1 MSMRLYRSGRVV
13 DPMNLR
19 SRDLDIRDIA
29 HNLSMICR
37 FAGAFPFHYSVGQHS
52 LMVCDH
58 MRAEGHN
65 KEACLA
71 GLLHDAAEYLFN
83 DLISSVKHH
92 PVMEGYRTLEHETS
106 RMILATYGCNPDL
119 LTIVKPYD
127 TLVYQI
133 EDEVRKGNRALI
145 QPLQPH
151 VVYTDFLQVF
161 HSLYNCPLL
170 SMVRR

>member
-1 MSMRLYRSGRVV
+1 MRLYKSGRLV

-19 SRDLDIRDIA
+19 SNDLDIRDIA

-37 FAGAFPFHYSVGQHS
+37 FAGSFPFHYSVGQHS

-58 MRAEGHN
+58 MRASGHTN
-65 KEACLA
+65 EECLA

-92 PVMEGYRTLEHETS
+92 PALAEYRRLEHETS

-119 LTIVKPYD
+119 LTIVKSYD
-127 TLVYQI
+127 TLVYEI

-145 QPLQPH
+145 LPTLPK
-151 VVYTDFLQVF
+151 VVYSDFLRTF